1 MQYVVEFNS
10 LSIRPV
16 LNKVLNCLQE
26 IESFDLLVHFEIVN
40 SILIL
45 SLSENKTHRNRMI
58 EVKVILSLGDDDVFE
73 HLYSLVNWKESVE
86 FVWAFP

>member
-1 MQYVVEFNS
+1 VQYVVEFNS

-45 SLSENKTHRNRMI
+45 SLSENKTHRNRII

-73 HLYSLVNWKESVE
+73 HLNSLVNWKESVE